1 MVTRRAVAWTAT
13 VLLGSGGLAVA
24 GSKAVSGRPHLVLR
38 ASPRIALPPVSVLL
52 AAELKGGEA
61 VEEFYCPGREWDWGD
76 GSLSVEEGDCPPFQ
90 AGMELQRFFSAR
102 HSYGGPGLYEV
113 KLTLRRAGQ
122 AVAVARVPILLF
134 GSEATS
140 PD

>member
-1 MVTRRAVAWTAT
+1 MVTRGAMAWAAA
-13 VLLGSGGLAVA
+13 VLLGSAGLAAA
-24 GSKAVSGRPHLVLR
+24 GSKAESGKPHLILR
-38 ASPRIALPPVSVLL
+38 ASPRIALPPVNVLL

-90 AGMELQRFFSAR
+90 AGMPLQRFFSAR
-102 HSYGGPGLYEV
+102 HAYGAPGLYEV

-122 AVAVARVPILLF
+122 TVAVARVPIRLF
-134 GSEATS
+134 GSETTS
-140 PD
+140 PE